1 MFVGNKERELCNDLG
16 GMSFMS
22 NTVKYVG
29 GCPHDCPDTCA
40 MIYEVRDNKLVSTKG
55 NPDHPLTQ
63 GGLCVKLKD
72 YEKRHYHP
80 DRLLYPMRRYGE
92 KGTNSFEKITWDEAL
107 TEIATRWKSIIE
119 KHGAQSIAPYSYA
132 GHQGLVHGIN
142 GGDAFF
148 NRLGASVME
157 RTMCGSG
164 VATAWLMTNGPSGGM
179 DPESFAHSKL
189 ILVWACN
196 SVSTNVHHWHVIKKA
211 QKNGAKVVV
220 IDPHRSRTAK
230 EADWHIAPRVG
241 TDGALAM
248 SLIHTI
254 IEENLID
261 EDYVKLYTHG
271 YNELKER
278 AQAWTAE
285 KASDV
290 TGIDARRYP

>member
-1 MFVGNKERELCNDLG
+1 METGEFVG
-16 GMSFMS
+16 S
-22 NTVKYVG
+22 
-29 GCPHDCPDTCA
+29 
-40 MIYEVRDNKLVSTKG
+40 VRGVEETD
-55 NPDHPLTQ
+55 
-63 GGLCVKLKD
+63 
-72 YEKRHYHP
+72 
-80 DRLLYPMRRYGE
+80 
-92 KGTNSFEKITWDEAL
+92 
-107 TEIATRWKSIIE
+107 
-119 KHGAQSIAPYSYA
+119 A

-164 VATAWLMTNGPSGGM
+164 LATAWLMTNGPSGGM
-179 DPESFAHSKL
+179 DPESFAHSKFIL
-189 ILVWACN
+189 IWACN

-211 QKNGAKVVV
+211 QKNGATVVV
-220 IDPHRSRTAK
+220 IDPYRSRTAQ

-261 EDYVKLYTHG
+261 EDYVKLYTQG

-278 AQAWTAE
+278 AQGWSAE
-285 KASDV
+285 KASEV
-290 TGIDARRYP
+290 TGIEAEDIRKLARQYAGTKSAAIRIGVALERHQGGGQAIRAVCCLPSLTGAWREVGGGIFAVPVWEPPYQLDKMCRPDWIPAGRPVIHHLQIGNILTGQSDKKQQRS